1 MSEFEQI
8 IILGIFCGIMLA
20 GFTIIGIFL
29 YGLIWVR
36 VESFRKEVQDTKQ
49 NMMEMF
55 KENSLRDLSVDLED
69 DDDEEEEEEE
79 EEDDGEGGTFR
90 QSNRLS
96 GYFGKN
102 NN

>member
-1 MSEFEQI
+1 MSMFEQI
-8 IILGIFCGIMLA
+8 IILLISCGIMLV

-36 VESFRKEVQDTKQ
+36 VEGFRKEVQDTKT

-55 KENSLRDLSVDLED
+55 KENSLRELSVDLED
-69 DDDEEEEEEE
+69 DDEEED

-90 QSNRLS
+90 KSNRLS
-96 GYFGKN
+96 RYFGKN